1 MRYTPLEKLAC
12 NSVKNF
18 VVNFTN
24 VTDERTNIQMDK
36 QKSENYIPLGINA
49 GGIIINAL
57 ILIVL
62 FIRFISLASVNVKA
76 SCYKILVIILI
87 PLSNAN

>member
-18 VVNFTN
+18 VVNSTN

-62 FIRFISLASVNVKA
+62 FDN
-76 SCYKILVIILI
+76 
-87 PLSNAN
+87 